1 MHGKVKYQPNGISI
15 NGPPT
20 KTILKKS
27 DALFETIDPSQRSFK
42 NLLRSLAANRKKINL
57 IIGINTKK
65 ILSESEKVIPGSRE
79 NA

>member
-27 DALFETIDPSQRSFK
+27 DALFETIEPSQRSLR
-42 NLLRSLAANRKKINL
+42 NLLRSLAANRKKINFK
-57 IIGINTKK
+57 IGINTKN
-65 ILSESEKVIPGSRE
+65 ILSEKDIPCSQE
-79 NA
+79 YS

>member
-42 NLLRSLAANRKKINL
+42 NLLRSLAANRKKLNL

-65 ILSESEKVIPGSRE
+65 IQSESEKVIP
-79 NA
+79 

>member
-1 MHGKVKYQPNGISI
+1 MHGKIKYQPNGISI

-42 NLLRSLAANRKKINL
+42 NLLRSLAANRKKLNL
-57 IIGINTKK
+57 TIGINTKK
-65 ILSESEKVIPGSRE
+65 IQSESEKVIP
-79 NA
+79 

>member
-1 MHGKVKYQPNGISI
+1 MHGKIKYQPNGISI

-42 NLLRSLAANRKKINL
+42 NLLRSLAANRKSL
-57 IIGINTKK
+57 T
-65 ILSESEKVIPGSRE
+65 
-79 NA
+79 

>member
-42 NLLRSLAANRKKINL
+42 NLLRSFAANRKKLNL
-57 IIGINTKK
+57 TIGINTKK
-65 ILSESEKVIPGSRE
+65 IQSESEKVIP
-79 NA
+79 

>member
-1 MHGKVKYQPNGISI
+1 MHGNIKYQPNGISI

-42 NLLRSLAANRKKINL
+42 NLLRSLAANRKKLNL
-57 IIGINTKK
+57 TIGINTKK
-65 ILSESEKVIPGSRE
+65 IQSESEKVIP
-79 NA
+79 

>member
-42 NLLRSLAANRKKINL
+42 NLLRSLAANMKKLNL
-57 IIGINTKK
+57 TIGINTKK
-65 ILSESEKVIPGSRE
+65 IQSESEKVIP
-79 NA
+79 

>member
-42 NLLRSLAANRKKINL
+42 NLLRSLAANRKKLNL
-57 IIGINTKK
+57 TIGINNKK
-65 ILSESEKVIPGSRE
+65 IQSESEKVIP
-79 NA
+79 

>member
-42 NLLRSLAANRKKINL
+42 NLLRSLAANRKKINFK
-57 IIGINTKK
+57 IGINTKN
-65 ILSESEKVIPGSRE
+65 ILSEKDIPCSQE
-79 NA
+79 YS

>member
-1 MHGKVKYQPNGISI
+1 MHGKIKYQPNGISI

-42 NLLRSLAANRKKINL
+42 NLLRSLVANRKKLNL
-57 IIGINTKK
+57 TIGINTKK
-65 ILSESEKVIPGSRE
+65 IQSESEKVIP
-79 NA
+79 

>member
-1 MHGKVKYQPNGISI
+1 MHGKVKYHPNGISI

-42 NLLRSLAANRKKINL
+42 NLLRSLAANRKKLNL
-57 IIGINTKK
+57 TIGINTKK
-65 ILSESEKVIPGSRE
+65 IQSESEKVIP
-79 NA
+79 